1 MWDNTRETYVTATAV
16 QQYHSRMQ
24 RVLDYIDGHLDDDL
38 DVAVLS
44 GVAAFS
50 KHHFHRQFS
59 ELFGISVYRYVQ
71 LARLKRA
78 SYRLAFCQDNS
89 VFDIALDSGYAAPEA
104 FARSFKKRIGQSP
117 SAFRKLPQWF
127 SWHEAYGPFHAAR
140 SRQTMTFSDDQ
151 VTLTDFPATPVAV
164 LEHRGDPALIG
175 DSIRRFIAWRKQA
188 GLPPKL
194 SATFNILYNDPET
207 TAPEDYRL
215 DICAATAKPL
225 AGNDAGIIS
234 GVIAGGRC
242 AVLRLTGSSDNLR
255 PAISWLYRDWLPR
268 NGHDTRDAPLFVQ
281 RVVFFPEAPEN
292 AAVTDIFLPLQ

>member
-1 MWDNTRETYVTATAV
+1 MTAGTREIYVTTDAV

-24 RVLDYIDGHLDDDL
+24 RVLDYIDGHLDDEL

-59 ELFGISVYRYVQ
+59 ELFGIGVYRYVQ

-78 SYRLAFCQDNS
+78 SYRLAFRQDSS
-89 VFDIALDSGYAAPEA
+89 VLDIALDGGYAAPEA

-127 SWHEAYGPFHAAR
+127 PWHQAYGPFHAAR

-151 VTLTDFPATPVAV
+151 VTLSDFPATPVAM
-164 LEHRGDPALIG
+164 LEHRGNPALIG

-207 TAPEDYRL
+207 VEPEDYRL
-215 DICAATAKPL
+215 DICAATTKAVTDK
-225 AGNDAGIIS
+225 DAGMSS

-255 PAISWLYRDWLPR
+255 PAVAWLYRDWLPR
-268 NGHDTRDAPLFVQ
+268 SGHDTRDAPLFVQ
-281 RVVFFPEAPEN
+281 RVVFFPDVAESE
-292 AAVTDIFLPLQ
+292 AVTDIFLPVR